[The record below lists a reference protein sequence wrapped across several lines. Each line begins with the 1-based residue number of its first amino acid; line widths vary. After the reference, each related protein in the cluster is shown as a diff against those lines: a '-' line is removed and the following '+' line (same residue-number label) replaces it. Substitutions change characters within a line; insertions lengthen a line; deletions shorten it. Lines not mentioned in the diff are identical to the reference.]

1 MRTARFN
8 FRQSAVKN
16 SSAGIDRAPLI
27 IQYMDIKL
35 APRGLGNE
43 EEDPAIGIERLV
55 GLFTS
60 GHVESARCA

>member
-1 MRTARFN
+1 
-8 FRQSAVKN
+8 
-16 SSAGIDRAPLI
+16 
-27 IQYMDIKL
+27 MDIKL